1 MTASTQEK
9 LNKIRNL
16 IVKLMA
22 KADGTDNL
30 FEQRA
35 FAAKVRL
42 LMAEHGISSTD
53 LDKPV
58 ADDVSFGETFKK
70 IDAAHAVLLLA
81 VSNYYGAKL
90 YVNIV
95 RVNGK
100 RIHQQYKLIG
110 TEGQRIE
117 TELYF
122 DYLRNHMD
130 REAQLAY
137 EAEKVL
143 ADVMEVSLS
152 KGWKQNFRKA
162 MAETISERLEEM
174 KQEEDPVSEAD
185 AQAVAIAEANID
197 FGKNRRCGRSH
208 GAGAQSGAAVG
219 STTSLNRQAGAAG
232 RGGRALA
239 GY

>member
-70 IDAAHAVLLLA
+70 IDAAYATLLNA
-81 VSNYYGAKL
+81 VSCYYGAKL
-90 YVNIV
+90 YVNCV

-162 MAETISERLEEM
+162 MAETISERLAEM
-174 KQEEDPVSEAD
+174 KQEENPVSEAD
-185 AQAVAIAEANID
+185 AQAVATALAT
-197 FGKNRRCGRSH
+197 RRFHTRSHSGAH

-239 GY
+239 GC

>member
-35 FAAKVRL
+35 FAARVRL

-53 LDKPV
+53 LGKPV

-70 IDAAHAVLLLA
+70 IDAAYATLLLA

-90 YVNIV
+90 YVHSKWI
-95 RVNGK
+95 NGK
-100 RIHQQYKLIG
+100 RIQQYKLIG

-122 DYLRNHMD
+122 DYLKSHMD

-162 MAETISERLEEM
+162 MAHTIGERLEEM
-174 KQEEDPVSEAD
+174 KKEENPVSEAD
-185 AQAVAIAEANID
+185 AQAVATAEAAIR
-197 FGKNRRCGRSH
+197 FGKNRNCSGAH

>member
-1 MTASTQEK
+1 MTQSTQEK
-9 LNKIRNL
+9 LNKIRSL
-16 IVKLMA
+16 IVKLQA
-22 KADGTDNL
+22 KADGTNNEA
-30 FEQRA
+30 EQKA
-35 FAAKVRL
+35 FAAKVRQ
-42 LMAEHGISSTD
+42 MMEEHGISSTD
-53 LDKPV
+53 LSTPV
-58 ADDVSFGETFKK
+58 ADDEDFGDKFSK
-70 IDAAHAVLLLA
+70 IDNAYATLLNAVA
-81 VSNYYGAKL
+81 RYYGAKL
-90 YVNIV
+90 YINNQWIK
-95 RVNGK
+95 GK
-100 RIHQQYKLIG
+100 RRQQFKLIG

-117 TELYF
+117 TEIYF
-122 DYLRNHMD
+122 DFLLSHMN

-162 MAETISERLEEM
+162 MAETISERLHEM
-174 KQEEDPVSEAD
+174 KQEDNPVSEED
-185 AQAVAIAEANID
+185 AKAVATALAT
-197 FGKNRRCGRSH
+197 RRFHTRSHSGAH

>member
-1 MTASTQEK
+1 MTQSTQEK
-9 LNKIRNL
+9 LNKIRAL
-16 IVKLMA
+16 IVKLQA
-22 KADGTDNL
+22 KADGTNNEA
-30 FEQRA
+30 EQKA
-35 FAAKVRL
+35 FAAKVRQ
-42 LMAEHGISSTD
+42 MMEEHGISSTD
-53 LDKPV
+53 LSTPV
-58 ADDVSFGETFKK
+58 ADDEDFGETFSR
-70 IDAAHAVLLLA
+70 IDNAYATLLNA
-81 VSNYYGAKL
+81 VSRYYGAKL
-90 YVNIV
+90 YVNNQW
-95 RVNGK
+95 VNGK
-100 RIHQQYKLIG
+100 RIQQYKLIG

-122 DYLRNHMD
+122 EYLLNHMN

-137 EAEKVL
+137 EAEKVI

-162 MAETISERLEEM
+162 MASTIGGRLEEM
-174 KQEEDPVSEAD
+174 KKEENPVSDAD
-185 AQAVAIAEANID
+185 QKAVATALATMK
-197 FGKNRRCGRSH
+197 FHTRSHSGAH